1 MKLTSTLFAVAV
13 FLFGSCLCFA
23 QSSDSPVKI
32 GSVTVQGSIRTRVYG
47 WDWFEDPGY
56 ENSYAYPGTLIRLGF
71 SQQRE
76 GFDWNIELGAP
87 ILLDLPGMAIAPSPQ
102 GQLGL
107 GANYFASNHNS

>member
-1 MKLTSTLFAVAV
+1 MKLISAWFAVAA
-13 FLFGSCLCFA
+13 LLLGACLSFA
-23 QSSDSPVKI
+23 QSLDNPIKL

-47 WDWFEDPGY
+47 WDWFQDPPY
-56 ENSYAYPGTLIRLGF
+56 ETAYAYPGTLIRLGF

-87 ILLDLPGMAIAPSPQ
+87 ILLDLPNNAVAAAPQ

-107 GANYFASNHNS
+107 GANY